1 MPGLCGEYSSGLL
14 EYKHVF
20 SCFNWYKSGSQIF
33 YDQRGV
39 VEGFWSL
46 QGGIRYVSKNSDWR
60 SRSVL
65 ACVSCV
71 ACVFWRVC
79 TFVCARVCVG
89 GIARLLA
96 GVYI

>member
-1 MPGLCGEYSSGLL
+1 MYFLALIGTRVVL
-14 EYKHVF
+14 
-20 SCFNWYKSGSQIF
+20 KSFMTNGG
-33 YDQRGV
+33 GV

-79 TFVCARVCVG
+79 TFVCARVSECVCVCFCVFSCVC
-89 GIARLLA
+89 AF
-96 GVYI
+96 V